1 MSEINANIVVEPI
14 TLNVTES
21 SINQTVTVEPINLSV
36 FTSAPQNT
44 LPGGSD
50 TELQFN
56 NSNSF
61 GGLANSSVSSGTLTF
76 SNLANLKIA
85 GGTSGYV
92 LATNGSGVLSWSD
105 VIANTNY
112 ANFANVAN
120 NLNATTTSNVVI
132 GGGTNGY
139 FLQTD
144 GAGAL
149 TWNAGT
155 TTPGAGV
162 PGGANTQIQYNDS
175 GSFGGTS
182 GFTFNEVTGNVA
194 MPANLSLVGAISAT
208 NIGNVAPLNLDG
220 NSSNVLR
227 GDGSFSAV
235 GSGTGWNAVANISAG
250 DIFIGKQTAGA
261 PKIAPGA
268 NLVVS
273 GTSPTT
279 FTDLSTDATTDVAYL
294 GWENIT
300 GNFWSTSGVN
310 QSKTSSDGQTWINIG
325 PNDIHE
331 APVAGTTQ
339 LVAYEFASTNA
350 YTSPDGSTWTTR
362 TLPTLST
369 NRWTDLAYGDG
380 NFVLTIQNGGNVAY
394 SSNEGNTWALG
405 GSMGGG
411 VNATWTTIA
420 AKGSGSN
427 EFVALTSNGVSAI
440 STDGGVT
447 WTPSTTIPGVSSFP
461 FVDLTHANGYYVV
474 AHPKGISYRSDAIST
489 WTTVTFP
496 QTPATNYNALVWAD
510 PYWIAFDNASYAIHY
525 TTDPTGTWVQGTTNG
540 SAATIGTVGAAY
552 NELTDTVLASQKN
565 TTTISRSISPKVE
578 VTDSDGDYANATF
591 APNGTYRS
599 LGAAS
604 GNVGGLWTRL
614 A

>member
-1 MSEINANIVVEPI
+1 MSAINANIVVEPI

-21 SINQTVTVEPINLSV
+21 SINQTVTVDPINLSV
-36 FTSAPQNT
+36 YTSAPQNT

-56 NSNSF
+56 NANSF

-76 SNLANLKIA
+76 SNLANLKIL
-85 GGTSGYV
+85 GGTSGYS
-92 LATNGSGVLSWSD
+92 LTTDGAGVLSWSD
-105 VIANTNY
+105 ANVSNT
-112 ANFANVAN
+112 ANVAN
-120 NLNATTTSNVVI
+120 NLNATSTANVVI
-132 GGGTNGY
+132 GGGVNGY
-139 FLQTD
+139 VLQTD
-144 GAGAL
+144 GAGVLSWTAQ
-149 TWNAGT
+149 TGGGGVGT
-155 TTPGAGV
+155 

-175 GSFGGTS
+175 GVFGGFA
-182 GFTFNEVTGNVA
+182 GFTFNEVTGNVD

-220 NSSNVLR
+220 NSANVLR
-227 GDGSFSAV
+227 GDGSFAPV
-235 GSGTGWNAVANISAG
+235 GSGTNWNAVANISAG
-250 DIFIGKQTAGA
+250 DIFMGKQSGGA
-261 PKIAPGA
+261 PKIAPGG
-268 NLVVS
+268 NLVVT

-279 FTDLSTDATTDVAYL
+279 FTDVTTNATTNFEYL
-294 GWENIT
+294 GWENLT
-300 GNFWSTSGVN
+300 GNFWSTNGAS
-310 QSKTSSDGQTWINIG
+310 QLKTSSDGATWVNIG
-325 PNDIHE
+325 PSDIHE

-339 LVAYEFASTNA
+339 LVAYERNTTNA

-362 TLPTLST
+362 TLPTIGT
-369 NRWTDLAYGDG
+369 FAERWADLAYGDG
-380 NFVLTIQNGGNVAY
+380 NFVLVATFGGKAAY
-394 SSNEGNTWALG
+394 STDEGNTWTLG
-405 GSMGGG
+405 GFITVS
-411 VNATWTTIA
+411 NPPWATIA
-420 AKGSGSN
+420 AKGGGSN
-427 EFVALTSNGVSAI
+427 EFVAMTSNGDTAI

-447 WTPSTTIPGVSSFP
+447 WTAGSTVPGVTSFP

-496 QTPATNYNALVWAD
+496 QTPAVTNYNALIWAD
-510 PYWIAFDNASYAIHY
+510 PYWIAFDNASFDTHY
-525 TTDPTGTWVQGTTNG
+525 TTDPTGTWTKGTTNG
-540 SAATIGTVGAAY
+540 TAATIGTVGAAY

-614 A
+614 V